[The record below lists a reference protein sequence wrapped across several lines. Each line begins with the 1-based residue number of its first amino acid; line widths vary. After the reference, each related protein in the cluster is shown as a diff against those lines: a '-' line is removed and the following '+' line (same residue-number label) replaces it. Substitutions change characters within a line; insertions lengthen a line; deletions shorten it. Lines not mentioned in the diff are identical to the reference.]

1 LGLQEVIRRVVLGH
15 WYVIA
20 IFVLAAFA
28 GVMVIHLGEPATYTA
43 STRLVLDAPAPQSVG
58 EAQALSDA
66 AKAIVTSPSHI
77 VAALKAADVT
87 RDPVNVEKSITL
99 VPVGT
104 SGVLQLSVQDTSPT
118 VSAAIT
124 NALADNLIE
133 TRLAV
138 SPAARISSLDSRIKT
153 VTDRITA
160 IDTQVAALEDQLAAI
175 SVNPADANTAAV
187 QAQILDD
194 RIVAYSSERAGLT
207 QQDLQL
213 ESERNNLI
221 SSGSDSTPSVID
233 RATPPRNPDPS
244 RLPIDLA
251 LALIV
256 GLVLGTGAASMLEIF
271 GPSLIGAEAI
281 ASTLGIPVLGALPDE
296 DGSLSDRLTLGARA
310 ADVEAVE
317 LVGIGRVTGMP
328 SLAKALSS
336 SGLSVFTVEDA
347 PGKHGSTAPT
357 GPSALVLVAP
367 ERIRKSEVGPA
378 KNLLSVSERPV
389 LGLVA
394 YSNRRTHIDDGVPVQ
409 AGPRL
414 EVVAKRRGEASAGI
428 SKEILSDLWGA
439 R

>member
-1 LGLQEVIRRVVLGH
+1 MLGH

-20 IFVLAAFA
+20 FFVLAALA
-28 GVMVIHLGEPATYTA
+28 GVVVIHLGEPATYTA

-77 VAALKAADVT
+77 VAALKAAGVS
-87 RDPVNVEKSITL
+87 RDPVNVEKNITL

-124 NALADNLIE
+124 NALADNLIQ

-138 SPAARISSLDSRIKT
+138 SPAARITSLDSRINT
-153 VTDRITA
+153 LNDRITA
-160 IDTQVAALEDQLAAI
+160 IDEQIASLQDQLAQI
-175 SVNPADANTAAV
+175 HVNPNDPTTAAV

-194 RIVAYSSERAGLT
+194 RIAAYSSERAALT
-207 QQDLQL
+207 QEELQL

-233 RATPPRNPDPS
+233 KATPPANPDPS

-271 GPSLIGAEAI
+271 GPSLSGAEAI
-281 ASTLGIPVLGALPDE
+281 ASTLGLPVLGTLPDE

-317 LVGIGRVTGMP
+317 LVGIGRVTGMS
-328 SLAKALSS
+328 SLAKALSG

-367 ERIRKSEVGPA
+367 ERIRKSAVGPA
-378 KNLLSVSERPV
+378 KDLLSVSERPV

-394 YSNRRTHIDDGVPVQ
+394 YSNRRTHIDEGPPINV
-409 AGPRL
+409 GPRL
-414 EVVAKRRGEASAGI
+414 EVVTKRRSEAPDGI